1 MSAPE
6 CKTPDMQ
13 ENPYVLGFTAGEL
26 SPWLSTRFD
35 LQAYHR
41 GAALLKNFLVQPY
54 GGIRRRVG
62 TRYVGRAKDQYD
74 GAVRLFPFRYSERDV
89 LMLELYPGGM
99 RVYQDGAL
107 LTGDDGEP
115 YEISLPWDSGD
126 VLAEL
131 DMMQVNDVV
140 YVLHEDYPPAALYR
154 YGDTHWEYA
163 PLNLDPYPRETLLYQ
178 DGKLLVQISSDG
190 SMAQLENNSSVGF
203 TSDMAGKEVILADA
217 EVASRTVLLGK
228 TYELQV
234 EALKNLASADLSP
247 GVTYYVYDEETNL
260 MSFYYCRTLYRS
272 SMYNGST
279 SPLDYPHCFLA
290 GAMILD
296 EYLSPFEVCGDWS
309 LETYGE
315 WNGTWELWRSYDT
328 TDTNADFTQWDWE
341 RLHTFYQGEQ
351 EERKNWAFSGSESK
365 PCRMV
370 LVCKSQDVATIP
382 AMLCFRIHGGTRPYK
397 LKITSVINSKK
408 ALASVESRYLDRPKM
423 FSTRSWSFGAFGAR
437 NGYPSFCQLHQGRL
451 WMGGTK
457 GQPTTLFASAVDDYS
472 DFGTGSLDD
481 DALHLTLAVADQ
493 SRICWIC
500 AAKSLLVG
508 TSISEWTLSASNGG
522 AITASNAMF
531 NRQSSVGSDAFGAHG
546 VENTVFY
553 IQRGGKRLREIS
565 YKLEA
570 DGFTSTDTSLL
581 AAHLFESG
589 VKEWAVQRGTN
600 TQLWVLMKDGTLAVL
615 TTNIEQ
621 QVTAWQRVS
630 FDGREV
636 LHLAALPSLTSHED
650 EVWFVTRNLAS
661 REISIERMAYDNGF
675 LDGVTHCGSA
685 EETRSQLNCPHL
697 AGMTGRAYLKGYP
710 ERGADVRFTATGRG
724 FLLGLLPVDPE
735 ITEYE
740 VGLYYSSELQT
751 MSMEQDS
758 SYNAVRQLG
767 RVKLRVQESDPEF
780 EYRSSLADTWEEYE
794 PSRDG
799 ISYPHTGA
807 IRLSHIPSPGV
818 GQGFCLR
825 YGGSLDFQ
833 LLSLVME
840 VDYHG
845 R

>member
-1 MSAPE
+1 
-6 CKTPDMQ
+6 MQ

-26 SPWLSTRFD
+26 SPWLATRFD

-41 GAALLKNFLVQPY
+41 GASLLRNFLVQPY

-62 TRYVGRAKDQYD
+62 TRFVGRARDQTD

-89 LMLELYPGGM
+89 LMLELFPGGM

-107 LTGDDGEP
+107 LTDEDGAA
-115 YEISLPWDSGD
+115 YEIALPWDRAE
-126 VLAEL
+126 VLSEL

-154 YGDTHWEYA
+154 YADTHWEYA
-163 PLNLDPYPRETLLYQ
+163 ALNLEPYPRESYLYQ
-178 DGKLLVQISSDG
+178 DGKLLVQISADG
-190 SMAQLENNSSVGF
+190 LTAQLENDSSQGF
-203 TSDMAGKEVILADA
+203 TGDMAGREMVLADA
-217 EVASRTVLLGK
+217 KVASRTVLLGQ

-234 EALKNLASADLSP
+234 ESLKNLASADLP
-247 GVTYYVYDEETNL
+247 AGVTYYVYDESTNL
-260 MSFYYCRTLYRS
+260 MSFYYCRSMYRS
-272 SMYNGST
+272 TMYNGST

-290 GAMILD
+290 GTMILD
-296 EYLSPFEVCGDWS
+296 GYLTPFEVCGDWS

-315 WNGTWELWRSYDT
+315 WNGSWELWRSYDT
-328 TDTNADFTQWDWE
+328 TDTNEDFTQWDWE
-341 RLHTFYQGEQ
+341 CLHAFYQGEQ
-351 EERKNWAFSGSESK
+351 EERQNWAFSGSESK

-370 LVCKSQDVATIP
+370 LVCKAQDVATIP
-382 AMLCFRIHGGTRPYK
+382 AMLCFRIFGGTRPYK
-397 LKITSVINSKK
+397 LKITEVTSSRK
-408 ALASVESRYLDRPKM
+408 AVANVESRYLDRPKM
-423 FSTRSWSFGAFGAR
+423 FSTKSWSFGAFGAR
-437 NGYPSFCQLHQGRL
+437 NGYPAFCQLHQSRL

-472 DFGTGSLDD
+472 NFGVGSLDD

-500 AAKSLLVG
+500 AARSLLVG
-508 TSISEWTLSASNGG
+508 TSVSEWTLSASNGG

-600 TQLWVLMKDGTLAVL
+600 TQLWVLMEDGTLAVL
-615 TTNIEQ
+615 TTNVEQ

-650 EVWFVTRNLAS
+650 EVWFVLRNAS
-661 REISIERMAYDNGF
+661 TKDVSLERIAYDNVF
-675 LDGVTHCGSA
+675 LDGVTPCGSA
-685 EETRSQLNCPHL
+685 DDTRRGLYCPHL
-697 AGMTGRAYLKGYP
+697 AGMMGHAFLKGHP
-710 ERGADVRFTATGRG
+710 ERGADVTFSSTGNG
-724 FLLGLLPVDPE
+724 FLRQVLPVDPE
-735 ITEYE
+735 IPEYE
-740 VGLYYSSELQT
+740 VGIYFASELQT

-758 SYNAVRQLG
+758 SYNTVRQLG
-767 RVKLRVQESDPEF
+767 RVKLRLLDSDPVF
-780 EYRSSLADTWEEYE
+780 EYRASLADSWEQYE
-794 PSRDG
+794 PERDAF
-799 ISYPHTGA
+799 SYPHTGA
-807 IRLSHIPSPGV
+807 VRLSHIPAPGV

-825 YGGSLDFQ
+825 YSGSLDFR